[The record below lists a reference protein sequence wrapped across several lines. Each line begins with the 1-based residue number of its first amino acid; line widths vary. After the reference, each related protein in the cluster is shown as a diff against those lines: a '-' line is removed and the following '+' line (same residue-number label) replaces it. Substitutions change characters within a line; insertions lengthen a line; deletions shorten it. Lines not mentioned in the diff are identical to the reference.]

1 MGAAGLRRCIADAA
15 VGPPDRPGV
24 SDKKNAT
31 GAKVGDRLPGAN
43 PEGEAVV
50 IGFIA
55 EVREAGGGVG
65 QWKDEGLLGE
75 D

>member
-24 SDKKNAT
+24 SDKNAT
-31 GAKVGDRLPGAN
+31 GAKVGGRLPGAN
-43 PEGEAVV
+43 PEGEAVA

-65 QWKDEGLLGE
+65 RWKDEGLLGE